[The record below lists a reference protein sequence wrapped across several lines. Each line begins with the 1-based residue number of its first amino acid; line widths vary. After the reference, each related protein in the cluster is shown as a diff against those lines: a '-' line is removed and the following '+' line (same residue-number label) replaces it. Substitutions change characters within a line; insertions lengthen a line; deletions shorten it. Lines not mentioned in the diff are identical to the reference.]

1 MLARL
6 GQVLYWAGFASAVL
20 VIVGCASESKPK
32 PANITIA
39 VDKDGNTYWNGER
52 VSCAELSAKVAA
64 LTPNAPML
72 NFCEQPAFNP
82 DTQGTK
88 TGH

>member
-1 MLARL
+1 MLAHS
-6 GQVLYWAGFASAVL
+6 GPVLYWAGLASAVL
-20 VIVGCASESKPK
+20 VIVGCASEPQPK

-52 VSCAELSAKVAA
+52 VSCAELSARIAA
-64 LTPNAPML
+64 LAPNAPAL

-82 DTQGTK
+82 DTKDAKVGR
-88 TGH
+88 

>member
-6 GQVLYWAGFASAVL
+6 CHVLYWVGFASALL
-20 VIVGCASESKPK
+20 VIVGCASEPKPK
-32 PANITIA
+32 PANVTIA
-39 VDKDGNTYWNGER
+39 VDKNGNTYWNGER

-64 LTPNAPML
+64 LAPNAPAL

-82 DTQGTK
+82 DTQDTK
-88 TGH
+88 PGH